1 MGPGDQYSF
10 RRSGL
15 AAAERLKGLFTP
27 KGTCVHPPL
36 SRLLVAD
43 FFGGGDLLIVVQLA
57 DAVLDAAGELGTVLG
72 TLGAEP
78 LGDAARPGGMRPR
91 PADGRL
97 VPALPAS
104 TRSATARR
112 AGSARAVPRRTIA
125 GQRAAFIA
133 YARPATALQRITA
146 RVRAHPCLERCGMGC
161 TLGSRTSMLFPFCNG
176 FQGRY
181 KLCVPAMCIKEVL
194 IYCYTTCPGCGS
206 IWEAR
211 RASKGRAIGLV

>member
-1 MGPGDQYSF
+1 MAETSLSSYSLRMRYSTQPGS
-10 RRSGL
+10 L
-15 AAAERLKGLFTP
+15 ARFLA
-27 KGTCVHPPL
+27 PL
-36 SRLLVAD
+36 APSLLAT
-43 FFGGGDLLIVVQLA
+43 LL
-57 DAVLDAAGELGTVLG
+57 DPAVCDHDPQIDRWPTRTSA
-72 TLGAEP
+72 
-78 LGDAARPGGMRPR
+78 
-91 PADGRL
+91 
-97 VPALPAS
+97 AS

-181 KLCVPAMCIKEVL
+181 KLCVPAMCIKEVFNIL
-194 IYCYTTCPGCGS
+194 LHNMPWLWKHLGS
-206 IWEAR
+206 AQ
-211 RASKGRAIGLV
+211 SF

>member
-1 MGPGDQYSF
+1 MRYSTQPGSLARF
-10 RRSGL
+10 LAPLAPSLLATLRSTRRYATTTRRWPTRTS
-15 AAAERLKGLFTP
+15 A
-27 KGTCVHPPL
+27 
-36 SRLLVAD
+36 
-43 FFGGGDLLIVVQLA
+43 
-57 DAVLDAAGELGTVLG
+57 
-72 TLGAEP
+72 
-78 LGDAARPGGMRPR
+78 
-91 PADGRL
+91 
-97 VPALPAS
+97 AS

-194 IYCYTTCPGCGS
+194 IHCYTTCPGCGS